1 MASTSREGARK
12 AFAAL
17 LDTALVDTNIVEA
30 VYDYQ
35 VGDFDGKASTVVV
48 TSGGIMRVQQSFG
61 TCWHNTYR
69 LDCYLF
75 VLYADPDSNWTEADA
90 EDKIDDI
97 EAAFAD
103 VVMSGTNDAW
113 NGTPEYAEQT
123 ALGVVQV
130 GGVSY
135 RRELIS
141 ILLEK
146 TE

>member
-75 VLYADPDSNWTEADA
+75 VLYADPDSSWTEADA

-103 VVMSGTNDAW
+103 VVMTGTNDAW
-113 NGTPEYAEQT
+113 DGTPEYAEQT
-123 ALGVVQV
+123 ALAVVQV

>member
-17 LDTALVDTNIVEA
+17 LVTSLVTTNEVEA
-30 VYDYQ
+30 VYNNQ
-35 VGDFDGKASTVVV
+35 VGDFGGKASVVVV
-48 TSGGIMRVQQSFG
+48 TSGGIMREKQNFG

-69 LDCYLF
+69 LDCYIF
-75 VLYADPDSNWTEADA
+75 VLYADPNSNWTEANA
-90 EDKIDDI
+90 EDKIDAI
-97 EAAFAD
+97 EALFAD
-103 VVMSGTNDAW
+103 VVMTGTSATWD
-113 NGTPEYAEQT
+113 GTPTYAEQT
-123 ALGVVQV
+123 SLGVVAV

-146 TE
+146 ME

>member
-1 MASTSREGARK
+1 MASISRETARK

-35 VGDFDGKASTVVV
+35 VGDFGGAASVIVV

-75 VLYADPDSNWTEADA
+75 VLYADPVSNWTEADA

-103 VVMSGTNDAW
+103 VVMTGTNDAW
-113 NGTPEYAEQT
+113 DGTPEYAEQT
-123 ALGVVQV
+123 TLGVVQV

>member
-35 VGDFDGKASTVVV
+35 VGDFAGAASVIVV

-75 VLYADPDSNWTEADA
+75 VLYADLDSSWTEADA

-103 VVMSGTNDAW
+103 VVMTGTNDAW
-113 NGTPEYAEQT
+113 DGTPEYAEQT
-123 ALGVVQV
+123 SLGVVQV

>member
-1 MASTSREGARK
+1 MASTSRKVPRK

-17 LDTALVDTNIVEA
+17 LDTSLVDTGIIEA
-30 VYDYQ
+30 VYDHQ
-35 VGDFDGKASTVVV
+35 VSDFGGASSVIVV

-75 VLYADPDSNWTEADA
+75 VLYADPDSSWTEADA

-103 VVMSGTNDAW
+103 VVMTGADSAW
-113 NGTPEYAEQT
+113 DGTPEYAEQT
-123 ALGVVQV
+123 TLGVVAV

>member
-17 LDTALVDTNIVEA
+17 LDTALVDTNIVES

-35 VGDFDGKASTVVV
+35 VGDFAGAASVIIV
-48 TSGGIMRVQQSFG
+48 TSGGIMRERQSLG
-61 TCWHNTYR
+61 ACWFNAYI
-69 LDCYLF
+69 LDCYIF
-75 VLYADPDSNWTEADA
+75 TLYADPDSSWTEADA

-103 VVMSGTNDAW
+103 VVMSGTNSAW
-113 NGTPEYAEQT
+113 DQ
-123 ALGVVQV
+123 ALYEERSELAVVSV

-135 RRELIS
+135 RRELIKVR
-141 ILLEK
+141 LEK

>member
-35 VGDFDGKASTVVV
+35 VGDFAGAASVIVV
-48 TSGGIMRVQQSFG
+48 TSGGIMRERQSFG
-61 TCWHNTYR
+61 TCWFNAYI

-75 VLYADPDSNWTEADA
+75 VLYADSDSSWTEADA

-103 VVMSGTNDAW
+103 VVMSGTSATWD
-113 NGTPEYAEQT
+113 Q
-123 ALGVVQV
+123 ALYEERSELAVVSV

-135 RRELIS
+135 RRELIKVR
-141 ILLEK
+141 LEK